1 MNSKLRELKDR
12 ANSLPSTPGVYI
24 MKNSNDKIIYIGKAK
39 SLKNR
44 VTQYFGSNTNHTLK
58 VIKMVENVDRFD
70 YILCD
75 TEFEAFLLENS
86 LIKQHQPKYN
96 ILLKDDK
103 GYHYIKITDEKW
115 KKIQTSKQINDN
127 AEYIGPYNSGAIVR
141 QTVDEACKIFKLPTC
156 NRSFDKRTKPC
167 LNYHIGLCEAP
178 CKSNVSIEKYLET
191 VNSAVS
197 FIKKGGIADNEL
209 DLLQSKMEV
218 AAENLD
224 FEYAAK
230 LRDRITAIKRV
241 RERQKVI
248 SGTYETQDIIASAG
262 ADEKTCIQIL
272 KFRYGHLSDQQ
283 HYIIEEKLCNKN
295 ELYYEFLQRIYSE
308 NSDIPPRIVLDFE
321 VEDQGIIE
329 AWLSEKT
336 GRRVSIVI
344 PKIGEQLKLID
355 MCKSNA
361 AQNLS
366 ETIERNAKETTALS
380 ELGELLGI
388 APPKYIEAYDI
399 SNFSGSENVAGMIVF
414 YNGRPLKSSYR
425 KFKIKGFLGQDD
437 YRSMAEVI
445 DRRLNELEKGEDNA
459 FAQKPDLIL
468 LDGGRGQINAVLP
481 VLSKYSVDI
490 PVFGMVKDSKHRTRA
505 ITSNGGDIAIKS
517 TRKVYTLVT
526 NIQDEVHRYAISFN
540 RNRMKMNM
548 LESELLNI
556 SGVGK
561 GRAKNLITHF
571 KSISKIKAASV
582 KELSSVKGI
591 NLATAENIF
600 NFFKEK

>member
-86 LIKQHQPKYN
+86 LIKQHHPKYN

-178 CKSNVSIEKYLET
+178 CKGNVSIEKYLET

-308 NSDIPPRIVLDFE
+308 N
-321 VEDQGIIE
+321 
-329 AWLSEKT
+329 
-336 GRRVSIVI
+336 
-344 PKIGEQLKLID
+344 
-355 MCKSNA
+355 
-361 AQNLS
+361 
-366 ETIERNAKETTALS
+366 
-380 ELGELLGI
+380 
-388 APPKYIEAYDI
+388 
-399 SNFSGSENVAGMIVF
+399 
-414 YNGRPLKSSYR
+414 
-425 KFKIKGFLGQDD
+425 
-437 YRSMAEVI
+437 
-445 DRRLNELEKGEDNA
+445 
-459 FAQKPDLIL
+459 
-468 LDGGRGQINAVLP
+468 
-481 VLSKYSVDI
+481 
-490 PVFGMVKDSKHRTRA
+490 
-505 ITSNGGDIAIKS
+505 
-517 TRKVYTLVT
+517 
-526 NIQDEVHRYAISFN
+526 
-540 RNRMKMNM
+540 
-548 LESELLNI
+548 
-556 SGVGK
+556 
-561 GRAKNLITHF
+561 
-571 KSISKIKAASV
+571 
-582 KELSSVKGI
+582 
-591 NLATAENIF
+591 
-600 NFFKEK
+600 